1 MTQEMKAMIELVNQS
16 SKEVEPMSKADKM
29 FVDLGYK
36 DINMSETAISYQDDE
51 NSWESKEIIFYYNKK
66 SYMVVRNSDDYYIRE
81 LCLPVSV
88 ELHTAINEKMK
99 DLGWLNEQSI

>member
-1 MTQEMKAMIELVNQS
+1 MTQEMKAMIELVNKS
-16 SKEVEPMSKADKM
+16 LKEVEPMSKADKM

-36 DINMSETAISYQDDE
+36 DINRHERWISYQDDE
-51 NSWESKEIIFYYNKK
+51 KSWESKEIIFYYNKK

-88 ELHTAINEKMK
+88 EFQMAINEKMK
-99 DLGWLNEQSI
+99 ELGCLNE